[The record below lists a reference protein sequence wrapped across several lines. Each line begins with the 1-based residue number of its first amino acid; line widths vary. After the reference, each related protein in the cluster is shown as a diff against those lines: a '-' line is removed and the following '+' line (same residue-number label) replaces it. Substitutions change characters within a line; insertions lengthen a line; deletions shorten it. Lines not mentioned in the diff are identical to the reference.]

1 MGENQKLKNLPHF
14 SLTIRYCVAYIFAA
28 IPVGL
33 LISYFL
39 PGAFSPF
46 ILSAFVFPVF
56 FYFAR
61 GEKYGDT
68 FRLVAWAVVVQFT
81 LVAFISFTG
90 QGVVAEWLYDV
101 RHHVVVGP
109 EFSVMRNLP
118 EAFFFSV
125 AGLVFTT
132 VLSFIS
138 GGALAVLLGV
148 MAVNSTAVLVGSAG
162 SFQSALVS
170 VLPWDVAEFVAHL
183 FVAMGAASLFYM
195 NLEHRPVTFSGPV
208 KMLVL
213 GVAFTIFGLFLEI
226 SLFTVWSEA
235 GKAALALK

>member
-1 MGENQKLKNLPHF
+1 MGEKRKLKNLPHF
-14 SLTIRYCVAYIFAA
+14 SLTIRYCVAYVFAA

-56 FYFAR
+56 FYFTR
-61 GEKYGDT
+61 SEKYSDT
-68 FRLVAWAVVVQFT
+68 FRLMAWAVVVQFAI
-81 LVAFISFTG
+81 VAFISFIG
-90 QGVVAEWLYDV
+90 QGIVTEWLYDV
-101 RHHVVVGP
+101 RHHVVAGP
-109 EFSVMRNLP
+109 EVSVMRNLP
-118 EAFFFSV
+118 EALFFSV
-125 AGLVFTT
+125 AGLAFTA

-148 MAVNSTAVLVGSAG
+148 MAVNCTAVIAGSAG
-162 SFQSALVS
+162 SFQSGLLS
-170 VLPWDVAEFVAHL
+170 VLPWDVAEFTAHF

-195 NLEHRPVTFSGPV
+195 NLEHRPLTFSGPV

-213 GVAFTIFGLFLEI
+213 GASFAILGLFLEI
-226 SLFTVWSEA
+226 SLFTAWNEA
-235 GKAALALK
+235 GKTALVLK